1 MMWNERQRLIRN
13 NQENAET
20 WRKNQLKKD
29 SEKKNISET
38 VIRKKILVKTVIR
51 KNISERMLKKWK
63 KQMLPERGDG
73 CRCKGKTPK
82 TFS

>member
-1 MMWNERQRLIRN
+1 MKR
-13 NQENAET
+13 
-20 WRKNQLKKD
+20 QLKKD

-38 VIRKKILVKTVIR
+38 VIRKKILVKTMIR
-51 KNISERMLKKWK
+51 KNINERMLKTMKN
-63 KQMLPERGDG
+63 QMLPDRGEG